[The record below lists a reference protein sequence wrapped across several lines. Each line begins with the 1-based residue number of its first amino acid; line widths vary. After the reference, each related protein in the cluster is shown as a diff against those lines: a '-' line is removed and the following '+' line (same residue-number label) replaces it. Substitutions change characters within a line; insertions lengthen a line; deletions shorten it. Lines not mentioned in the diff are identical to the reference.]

1 MTCKR
6 WQKVTDR
13 RCLKLMKSK
22 FFGLFARMKCTDCD
36 FQLNVLYGVLM
47 CSAVFLQHVFRHM
60 FQELSRDD
68 GLKNLNPHQCSVLN
82 AVVDIIK
89 VFALYF
95 FVLFETCRFLG
106 KLFVLFNRLYFV
118 KVSFL
123 SISLSFAATTV
134 VSACL
139 LWRFIQTHESSQLPV
154 IETLFPRRSVT
165 SLLE

>member
-1 MTCKR
+1 MVWRT
-6 WQKVTDR
+6 WT
-13 RCLKLMKSK
+13 L
-22 FFGLFARMKCTDCD
+22 T
-36 FQLNVLYGVLM
+36 
-47 CSAVFLQHVFRHM
+47 SAVSSM
-60 FQELSRDD
+60 LSLTSLRSSR
-68 GLKNLNPHQCSVLN
+68 C
-82 AVVDIIK
+82 I
-89 VFALYF
+89 F
-95 FVLFETCRFLG
+95 LFETCRFLG

-165 SLLE
+165 SLLEWSLSTRIDKSWKSYPKKLAKVLKCSYNVFNDACIFISLIAQEASFFVSTA